1 MTFGVKMNVLHLL
14 CHFFLKVIL
23 MSASINCEEI
33 ANYFALP
40 VHNGLNPAYVF
51 KVEGKRYDIEEYYL
65 DDLKHIVRSQVW

>member
-1 MTFGVKMNVLHLL
+1 MFYIY
-14 CHFFLKVIL
+14 CAIFLKVIL